1 MRKVIKFAPKVFEIH
16 KRLEKE
22 YEEKFGK
29 EPEPPE
35 ILFSGAELKAM
46 AEKGDWPEAW
56 GGPAELKRQREE
68 EALEKEKE
76 KQILEGEK
84 DNRKEVE

>member
-1 MRKVIKFAPKVFEIH
+1 MFEIH

-29 EPEPPE
+29 EPEPPQ
-35 ILFSGAELKAM
+35 IMFSGAEIRDMIK
-46 AEKGDWPEAW
+46 KDDWPEAW
-56 GGPAELKRQREE
+56 GGPDELKRQREE

-76 KQILEGEK
+76 TNVEGLEGNQK
-84 DNRKEVE
+84 GS

>member
-1 MRKVIKFAPKVFEIH
+1 MFEIH

-29 EPEPPE
+29 EPEPPQ
-35 ILFSGAELKAM
+35 IAFSVGELRDM
-46 AEKGDWPEAW
+46 AKRGDWPEAW
-56 GGPAELKRQREE
+56 GGPDELKRHREE

-76 KQILEGEK
+76 KQMLEEEK
-84 DNRKEVE
+84 EYSKEVG